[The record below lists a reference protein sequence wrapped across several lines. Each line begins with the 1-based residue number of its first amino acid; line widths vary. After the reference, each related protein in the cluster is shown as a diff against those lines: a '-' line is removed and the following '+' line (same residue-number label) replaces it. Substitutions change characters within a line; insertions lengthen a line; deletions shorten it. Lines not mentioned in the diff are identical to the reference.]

1 MTLELLNAIDRYG
14 RHGPSC
20 QKDLPRVRSGQNIH
34 ARAERP
40 SKTLRTFD
48 ETCNLLTSSF
58 KGDYWDFPSPF
69 VLFALQSC
77 HPFRFAKVAQPNAH
91 HSIALLPAK
100 IHTLA
105 QP

>member
-1 MTLELLNAIDRYG
+1 MYVRPKISARRG
-14 RHGPSC
+14 RA
-20 QKDLPRVRSGQNIH
+20 L
-34 ARAERP
+34 
-40 SKTLRTFD
+40 KTLKTSD
-48 ETCNLLTSSF
+48 ETCNLLRSSF
-58 KGDYWDFPSPF
+58 KGDYWGFPSPF